1 MPSTLLSSR
10 GSDVGL
16 PPLATTFVKPLAPVE
31 VPATHNGERSA
42 RDLSHRSA
50 DMFEATIDDMTWL
63 LHQSM
68 RSDKDTGKAAL
79 AAGRSSPRRRARPPR
94 GKAARHATENES
106 MQEEKT
112 HTSDDSDEEEDD
124 EEYGSSVEN
133 SVSSGVT
140 ASKTRRQVAA
150 LSHRAYAEFRLGRFQ
165 QAIKDYTACISSDP
179 TSGVFFYN
187 RGCAFYASR
196 RRERAL
202 QDFTRALKLDTRN
215 MLFIESRALLHKEL
229 GRFRDAIQDYA
240 WLETIGTDN
249 TFGGSLHVEPASFS
263 TLDPLTC
270 MVLDVATYHDILQAR
285 EQKELEDRIQFL
297 RGCRVFQSCTE
308 DVLTALG
315 AAACARVYDPGRD
328 LALGQCEVRVTEDVT
343 VGILASGQIFGE
355 LCVLQPGQ
363 SSQVT
368 IRAQT
373 LVEVLLLG
381 QDDLARLRVQ
391 YHSGVMNALQESLLF
406 HNPPQQKILQL
417 RRDLAHWEKE
427 KQGVL
432 HELALQLPAKARDM
446 LSASLGGKRIRSSSQ
461 GKRSGKPPTST
472 KEPTHYC

>member
-16 PPLATTFVKPLAPVE
+16 PPLATTFVKPLTPVE

-50 DMFEATIDDMTWL
+50 DMFEATIEDMTWL

-79 AAGRSSPRRRARPPR
+79 ASGRSSPRRRARPPR
-94 GKAARHATENES
+94 GKAARHGTEKES

-202 QDFTRALKLDTRN
+202 QDFTLNNA
-215 MLFIESRALLHKEL
+215 
-229 GRFRDAIQDYA
+229 Q
-240 WLETIGTDN
+240 
-249 TFGGSLHVEPASFS
+249 
-263 TLDPLTC
+263 
-270 MVLDVATYHDILQAR
+270 
-285 EQKELEDRIQFL
+285 
-297 RGCRVFQSCTE
+297 
-308 DVLTALG
+308 
-315 AAACARVYDPGRD
+315 
-328 LALGQCEVRVTEDVT
+328 ALGQSEVRVTEDVT

-446 LSASLGGKRIRSSSQ
+446 LSASLGGKRIRNSSQ

-472 KEPTHYC
+472 KEPSKAQQQRRRSSLSPLARPGTGTLDPSSSTVGVSSGTFRLGAVFSLPTFAPADMR